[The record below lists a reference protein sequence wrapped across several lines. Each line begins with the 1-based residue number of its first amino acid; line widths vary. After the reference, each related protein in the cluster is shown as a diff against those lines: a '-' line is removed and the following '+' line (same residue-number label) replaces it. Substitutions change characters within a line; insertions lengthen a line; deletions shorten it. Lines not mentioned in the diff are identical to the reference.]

1 MTNTVSNTT
10 SVSKAGD
17 RTIEIAREFDA
28 PPSLV
33 FRAFTDAAL
42 ITRWWGPRS
51 RTTLVDSIEPR
62 AGGVWRFR
70 THDAD
75 GNEYG
80 FHGVFHAVHNE
91 RQIVR
96 TFEFEGEPDHVSL
109 DTTTFA
115 PADGNRT
122 RVTAVSVFQSPEDCD
137 AMLASGVEAGIVEFY
152 EQMDELLRE
161 LR

>member
-17 RTIEIAREFDA
+17 RTIVITRDFDA
-28 PPSLV
+28 APSLV
-33 FRAFTDAAL
+33 FRAFTDPAL
-42 ITRWWGPRS
+42 IARWWGPRS
-51 RTTLVDSIEPR
+51 LTTVVDRIEPR

-70 THDAD
+70 NHDAA

-80 FHGVFHAVHNE
+80 FHGVFHAVHDD

-96 TFEFEGEPDHVSL
+96 TFEFEGEPDKVSL

-115 PADGNRT
+115 PVGGNRT
-122 RVTAVSVFQSPEDCD
+122 RVIAVSVFQSPEDCD
-137 AMLASGVEAGIVEFY
+137 AMLASGVEAGVVEFY
-152 EQMDELLRE
+152 EQLDELLRE
-161 LR
+161 PR